1 MSASR
6 RDTPE
11 MRPRC
16 GRDADEMRTRCAR
29 EICESRST
37 PSTCQDSEHICGVLD
52 KSILGGGTKSGLF
65 SVLLR
70 DHSAAAAAQCM
81 ERVARLTSRYL
92 ADTGFSI
99 GVTDVQPTVRPA

>member
-1 MSASR
+1 MRPAETRDTAEMSA
-6 RDTPE
+6 RDL
-11 MRPRC
+11 RPR
-16 GRDADEMRTRCAR
+16 AR
-29 EICESRST
+29 A

-99 GVTDVQPTVRPA
+99 GVSDVQPTVSSA